1 MDNNLIFKE
10 NLVYLRGKVFSKEKF
25 THYPTPPMKIREIK
39 ISNIMS
45 FPFLTDLPNSEGIQF
60 PASENK
66 TDLNILIGAN
76 GSGKSNFIEII
87 NQFVRNMVF
96 DYTFNPALLQ
106 AEKKSDQQQAIQFIP
121 KKTTK
126 LSKHSRTQDQPA
138 GVEITIELF
147 QNDFENIGFACKYAD
162 KLNEI
167 IEKYS
172 KIPYRFPDTSIEDI
186 QKNIETIHICAEFSE
201 KEQTFIIDQS
211 KLTPQELFAL
221 VCIQEQELLYICIR
235 IFNQFKKDNEADNE
249 RMRYP
254 LKNTFSVVSSER
266 DMNERKYLNDCQE
279 FDTYIFQ
286 QKTEKNQNFEGFY
299 KVLHKI
305 RTIINKN
312 SQEILLNSDTTN
324 IDENIENRLYN
335 SNLWKRMTK
344 SIKRFINKELFIEY
358 LQGELSLKLKNDKG
372 DRFYFSDLSAGQ
384 QSILLILFAIYGN
397 DLRDGFMIIDEPELH
412 THPQLQKEL
421 AVLLNQLSEENGT
434 QFFLSTYSAL
444 FINEENITN
453 VYRFQNENADETHI
467 FNPHLQIASDDAKLV
482 HLLRYENL
490 SKIFFVDK
498 IILVEGD
505 SDLYF
510 FAHYLKWLQ
519 DQPGWE
525 DIVGSYELINI
536 NGKGSY
542 NSWHKFLN
550 KF

>member
-1 MDNNLIFKE
+1 
-10 NLVYLRGKVFSKEKF
+10 
-25 THYPTPPMKIREIK
+25 
-39 ISNIMS
+39 MS
-45 FPFLTDLPNSEGIQF
+45 FPFVEDLPASEGIQF

-96 DYTFNPALLQ
+96 DYTFDPALLQ
-106 AEKKSDQQQAIQFIP
+106 STQKADQQQAIKFLP
-121 KKTTK
+121 KRTTK
-126 LSKHSRTQDQPA
+126 LSKHSRTQNLPA
-138 GVEITIELF
+138 RVEITIELF

-172 KIPYRFPDTSIEDI
+172 ESPYRFPNTSIEDI
-186 QKNIETIHICAEFSE
+186 QRNVETIHICAEFSE
-201 KEQTFIIDQS
+201 KDQMFIIDQS
-211 KLTPQELFAL
+211 KLSPQELFAL

-235 IFNQFKKDNEADNE
+235 IFNQFKKNQEADNE

-266 DMNERKYLNDCQE
+266 DMNKLKYLNNCHE

-286 QKTEKNQNFEGFY
+286 EKNEKDQNLEGFY

-312 SQEILLNSDTTN
+312 SQEILLNPN
-324 IDENIENRLYN
+324 AEIIDENIENRLYN
-335 SNLWKRMTK
+335 SNFWKRMTK
-344 SIKRFINKELFIEY
+344 SIKRFINKDLFIEY
-358 LQGELSLKLKNDKG
+358 IQGELSLKLKNDKG

-384 QSILLILFAIYGN
+384 QAILLILFAIYGN

-421 AVLLNQLSEENGT
+421 ALLLNQISQEKGT

-444 FINEENITN
+444 FINEENIIN
-453 VYRFQNENADETHI
+453 VYRFQNENTDETHI
-467 FNPHLQIASDDAKLV
+467 FNPRLQIASDDAKLV
-482 HLLRYENL
+482 HLLRFENL

-510 FAHYLKWLQ
+510 FSHYLKRLQ
-519 DQPGWE
+519 DQPGRE
-525 DIVGSYELINI
+525 EIVGTYELINI